1 MTRTPRSSFALLAG
15 AALIVT
21 PAAAFAQNEVSD
33 QAEVVAE
40 KAEDLQAATNSL
52 TDELASQEAAAAA
65 ANAAVDGDRDATD
78 GDRDRDDDDDMGK
91 WGLLGLL
98 GLAGLLG
105 LKRRDDHLHH
115 DRRHDNHTT
124 DTGTTRTGTGTDTTR
139 L

>member
-1 MTRTPRSSFALLAG
+1 MTRIPRSSFALLAG

-52 TDELASQEAAAAA
+52 TDELADQEAAAAA
-65 ANAAVDGDRDATD
+65 ANAATADGDRDATD

-105 LKRRDDHLHH
+105 LKRRDDHIHH
-115 DRRHDNHTT
+115 DRHHDNHTT
-124 DTGTTRTGTGTDTTR
+124 TTGTTRTGTDTTR